1 MNCFIPTSRSGK
13 ANGQNVIIFR
23 NVCFTTIKF
32 KLSLWKCRRTPEKPV
47 MNRQTWHGW
56 YKIFTIVYSLKYA
69 VQKNKHYFTRYCS
82 ITVPKQKTLPPNQI
96 STHPITSAGK
106 AFLFCAFAGIL
117 EILRRKKSAL
127 WAGCFTCLSGACSGA
142 SLTRRLM
149 LLADFFRLRIS

>member
-82 ITVPKQKTLPPNQI
+82 ITVPKQKTLPAKSNFHTSSNQRRESVSFLCI
-96 STHPITSAGK
+96 CRYLRDSK
-106 AFLFCAFAGIL
+106 AKKICVMSRLLHVSERSLQRSEFDKTAHAFS
-117 EILRRKKSAL
+117 R
-127 WAGCFTCLSGACSGA
+127 
-142 SLTRRLM
+142 
-149 LLADFFRLRIS
+149 FFSP